1 MNIILI
7 IILFLLLFNIKKRE
21 IIDFFS
27 NVDDINEK
35 KNTIIYNV
43 IHMKNSNQNKFNNIL
58 NMEKQ
63 IKKPLNVFDA
73 VVGKNVDLN
82 NFKQFDE
89 NMTLN
94 FHYEY
99 IGEIGCYLSHFM
111 LLKQAAAD
119 TVNDYTVILED
130 DFQVNIVNLHEEINN
145 IINKTNGD
153 FDMIFIGCLNEN
165 HGESIVDNIYHIDKD
180 NQLLGTHGL
189 LINNKSANKIVSNLI
204 NINMPID
211 HKFNQ
216 LIRSNIINAKIIH
229 PPIVDQNQADFDS
242 EIRPVVW
249 SKM

>member
-7 IILFLLLFNIKKRE
+7 IILFLLLFNIKKR
-21 IIDFFS
+21 DL
-27 NVDDINEK
+27 VDLFT
-35 KNTIIYNV
+35 NTNNLNQKQHKIIYNV

-58 NMEKQ
+58 NMERQ
-63 IKKPLNVFDA
+63 INKKLNIFDA
-73 VVGKNVDLN
+73 VVGKNVDLTN
-82 NFKQFDE
+82 LKQFDE
-89 NMTLN
+89 KMTLN
-94 FHYEY
+94 FNYDY

-119 TVNDYTVILED
+119 TVNDYTVIFED
-130 DFQVNIVNLHEEINN
+130 DFQVNIDNLDEEINN

-153 FDMIFIGCLNEN
+153 FDMLYIGCLNQN
-165 HGESIVDNIYHIDKD
+165 HGESIVDNIYYIDK
-180 NQLLGTHGL
+180 NTQLLGTHGL

-216 LIRSNIINAKIIH
+216 VIRDNIISAKIIY
-229 PPIVDQNQADFDS
+229 PPIINQNQEDFNS